1 MATRPHLHEPEF
13 YRPRF
18 TEMDQVRS
26 LMLLNEAAQHISSI
40 LDLDEL
46 IDKIV
51 NEVAVKFGCVETS
64 IWLRDDAANEMVAA
78 GVKGCSVNGK
88 GARLRIGRDGMIGH
102 VAETG
107 RMCYA
112 PDVSK
117 DPYYIACEPGMMA
130 ELDLP
135 LLWDGRVIGV
145 FNAVSPELD
154 GFSEKQIVLLQKLA
168 QHIAVAVHN
177 ARLFSRDR
185 AERAEAH
192 RIQQALF
199 PKTSPVVNGYL
210 IDGHCA
216 PAGAVGGDWYDY
228 IGLPDGKIGF
238 VLADVSGKGM
248 AAAMLMSA
256 TRGVLRSLA
265 MTLSTP
271 AEVLAALNRFLITD
285 LPPEKFVTM
294 VYAVLDPKTHTVT
307 YANAGHL
314 WPVLLAGSSN
324 VAGEPE
330 HLQTCSGLP
339 LGLIDCTYDDVRFE
353 MPPGAKLLFYSD
365 GITEATDAN
374 GEEFGVERLQEKAKQ
389 EVFTA
394 RDIVNE
400 LCMFSSACPLA
411 DDATLVMVTRS
422 SQA

>member
-1 MATRPHLHEPEF
+1 MATRPHIHEPQF

-26 LMLLNEAAQHISSI
+26 LMLLNEAAQNISSI

-51 NEVAVKFGCVETS
+51 NEVAIKFGCVETS
-64 IWLRDDAANEMVAA
+64 IWLRDEAANEMVAA
-78 GVKGCSVNGK
+78 GVKGCSVNHK
-88 GARLRIGRDGMIGH
+88 GTRLRIGRDGMIGH

-107 RMCYA
+107 RMLYA
-112 PDVSK
+112 PDVTK

-177 ARLFSRDR
+177 ARLFSHDR
-185 AERAEAH
+185 AEREEAR

-199 PKTSPVVNGYL
+199 PKNSPVVSGYV

-228 IGLPDGKIGF
+228 INLPGGKIGL

-248 AAAMLMSA
+248 PAAMLMSA

-265 MTLSTP
+265 TTISSP
-271 AEVLAALNRFLITD
+271 AEVLAALNRFLVSD

-314 WPVLLAGSSN
+314 WPVLLAGGSA
-324 VAGEPE
+324 VAREPQ
-330 HLQTCSGLP
+330 HLQSCSGLP
-339 LGLIDCTYDDVRFE
+339 LGLIECEYDDVRFE
-353 MPPGAKLLFYSD
+353 MPSGSRLLFYSD
-365 GITEATDAN
+365 GITEAAN
-374 GEEFGVERLQEKAKQ
+374 CDGEEFGVERLQDRAMQ
-389 EVFTA
+389 DGFTA

-400 LCMFSSACPLA
+400 LCMFSHVCPLA
-411 DDATLVMVTRS
+411 DDATLVMVARNN
-422 SQA
+422 